1 MKGEDLSNKK
11 DKNLKNDVDSAL
23 KELASNK

>member
-1 MKGEDLSNKK
+1 MKGEDLTKK
-11 DKNLKNDVDSAL
+11 PDKNLKSDVDSAL